1 MDEVT
6 VFIAAL
12 SWCIPIYLVIFSLSR
27 LGVRMWALFM
37 GWWYLFPFLGVHGV
51 GFLVMVRVKS
61 ITRDELSD
69 PSPAPFKT
77 SVAAPLGCPHNAFLC
92 TPIGL
97 F

>member
-1 MDEVT
+1 VSIEDVHIQCMDEVT

-51 GFLVMVRVKS
+51 GFLVNGPCEKHH
-61 ITRDELSD
+61 
-69 PSPAPFKT
+69 A
-77 SVAAPLGCPHNAFLC
+77 
-92 TPIGL
+92 
-97 F
+97 